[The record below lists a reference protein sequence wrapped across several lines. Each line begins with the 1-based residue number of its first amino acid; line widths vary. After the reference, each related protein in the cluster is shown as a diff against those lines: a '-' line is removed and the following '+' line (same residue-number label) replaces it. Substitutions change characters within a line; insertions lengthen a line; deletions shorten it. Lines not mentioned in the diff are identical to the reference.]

1 MSQPARVPIPLL
13 RFGIESGIETFDD
26 LTCSGEQ
33 QEIKLADLV
42 EVCNYSSSSMHPLLL
57 AAYVALL
64 PSSILIYSTD
74 RRL

>member
-42 EVCNYSSSSMHPLLL
+42 EVCNYSSE
-57 AAYVALL
+57 
-64 PSSILIYSTD
+64 
-74 RRL
+74 